1 MMDVKLLK
9 GFVKEKIDEETLEY
23 LENLAHKCRGDILK
37 MTTLAGSGHPGGSM
51 SSLEMYLTLFF
62 FANVDPKNPKDPNRD
77 RVIISHGH
85 TSPGVYSVLGNLG
98 FFDIDKAIAHFRL
111 AGSIFEGHV
120 ERYVPGVEWSTGN
133 LGQGL
138 SAGCGMAL
146 SSKLLKRDFQ
156 VFVVMGDGEQQKG
169 QISEARRFALKYN
182 LSNLT
187 VLIDY
192 NKLQLSGPLSSIMP
206 QNIKENYLSDGWEVI
221 EVDGHD
227 FQDIYQGIRKAISDG
242 KPTAILAHTIMGKG
256 VSFMENKFEFHGR
269 ALRMDE
275 YNRALEELGIED
287 DLEKY
292 KRMRE
297 GFKPE
302 GRHIVEI
309 EPVNIDIG
317 EPLTYTPDM
326 KIDNRSAFGK
336 ALKNL
341 AELNMGKEGKT
352 PIAVFDCDLVESVR
366 THEFAKIAP
375 ENFFEGGI
383 QEHNTAT
390 IAGALSTQGV
400 LTFFA
405 DFGVFG
411 VDETYNQHRL
421 NDINF
426 TNLKVIVTHCGLD
439 VGEDGKTHQCIDYI
453 GVFRNLFGFN
463 IIIPADAN
471 QTDRVIRYIAKEK
484 GNFLVAMGRSF
495 LPILTDEKGN
505 PLFGG
510 DYKFKY
516 GKMDKIRD
524 GDRGAII
531 TMGSMVFRGVQ
542 AWEKL
547 KEMGIGVKVFNFSTP
562 KEIDWDA
569 LKEAVDTGLIITYE
583 DQNIHTGIG
592 SIIGDALA
600 ERGFRVKFIKL
611 GVKEYGAS
619 GKPDDLF
626 KLQGLDVYSLVNVV
640 KENI

>member
-1 MMDVKLLK
+1 MDIKLKK
-9 GFVKEKIDEETLEY
+9 GFTKERIEKDILEY
-23 LENLAHKCRGDILK
+23 LKGLAHKCRGDILK

-51 SSLEMYLTLFF
+51 SSIEMYLTLFF
-62 FANVDPKNPKDPNRD
+62 FANVDPKNPRNPDRD
-77 RVIISHGH
+77 RIIISHGH
-85 TSPGVYSVLGNLG
+85 TSPGVYSALGNLG
-98 FFDIDKAIAHFRL
+98 FFDIDKAIAYFRL

-146 SSKLLKRDFQ
+146 SARLLKKDFH

-169 QISEARRFALKYN
+169 QISEARRFAVKYN

-227 FQDIYQGIRKAISDG
+227 FQDIYQGIRRAISDG
-242 KPTAILAHTIMGKG
+242 KPTAILAHTVMGKG

-269 ALRMDE
+269 ALKIDE
-275 YNRALEELGIED
+275 YKKALEELGIED

-292 KRMRE
+292 RKMRE
-297 GFKPE
+297 EFKPE
-302 GRHIVEI
+302 EKHVIEI
-309 EPVNIDIG
+309 EPVNIDVG
-317 EPLTYTPDM
+317 EPFTYTPDM

-336 ALKNL
+336 ALRNL
-341 AELNMGKEGKT
+341 AELNIGKEGKT

-366 THEFAKIAP
+366 THEFEKVAP
-375 ENFFEGGI
+375 DNFFEGGI

-426 TNLKVIVTHCGLD
+426 TNLKVVVTHCGLD
-439 VGEDGKTHQCIDYI
+439 VGEDGKTHQCIDYVGI
-453 GVFRNLFGFN
+453 PRNLFGFK
-463 IIIPADAN
+463 IIVPADAN

-484 GNFLVAMGRSF
+484 GNFLVAMGRSV
-495 LPILTDEKGN
+495 LPIITDENGN
-505 PLFGG
+505 PFFGG
-510 DYKFKY
+510 DYKFIY

-524 GDRGAII
+524 GDKGAII
-531 TMGSMVFRGVQ
+531 TMGSMVFRAVQ
-542 AWEKL
+542 AWERL
-547 KEMGIGVKVFNFSTP
+547 KEMGIKVKIFNFSTP
-562 KEIDWDA
+562 KEVDWDS
-569 LKEAVDTGLIITYE
+569 LKEAVDTGLVVTYE
-583 DQNIHTGIG
+583 DHNVHTGIG
-592 SIIGDALA
+592 SIIGNAIA
-600 ERGFRVKFIKL
+600 EKGFKVKFIKL

-626 KLQGLDVYSLVNVV
+626 KLQGLDVNSLVNVI

>member
-1 MMDVKLLK
+1 MDIKLKRSL
-9 GFVKEKIDEETLEY
+9 FEERLDEETLKY
-23 LENLAHKCRGDILK
+23 LQKLAHKCRGDILK

-51 SSLEMYLTLFF
+51 SSIEMYLTLFF
-62 FANVDPKNPKDPNRD
+62 FANVDPKNPRNPNRD
-77 RVIISHGH
+77 RIIISHGH
-85 TSPGVYSVLGNLG
+85 TSPGVYSALGNLG
-98 FFDIDKAIAHFRL
+98 FFDIDKAISYFRL

-146 SSKLLKRDFQ
+146 SARLQKRNFH

-169 QISEARRFALKYN
+169 QISEARRFAVKYN

-242 KPTAILAHTIMGKG
+242 KPTAILAHTVMGKG

-269 ALRMDE
+269 ALKMDE
-275 YNRALEELGIED
+275 FKRALEELGIED

-292 KRMRE
+292 KKMRE
-297 GFKPE
+297 EFKGE
-302 GRHIVEI
+302 GKHIIDI
-309 EPVNIDIG
+309 EPVNIDVG
-317 EPLTYTPDM
+317 EPFTYTPDM

-341 AELNMGKEGKT
+341 AELNIGKEGRT
-352 PIAVFDCDLVESVR
+352 PIAVFDCDLAEAVR
-366 THEFAKIAP
+366 VHEFEKIFSY
-375 ENFFEGGI
+375 NFFQGGI
-383 QEHNTAT
+383 QEHNAAT
-390 IAGALSTQGV
+390 IAGAISTQGV

-439 VGEDGKTHQCIDYI
+439 VGEDGKTHQCIDYV
-453 GVFRNLFGFN
+453 GVFRNLFGFK
-463 IIIPADAN
+463 IIVPADAN
-471 QTDRVIRYIAKEK
+471 QTDRVIRYIAKEN
-484 GNFLVAMGRSF
+484 GNFLVAMGRSV
-495 LPILTDEKGN
+495 LPIITDEKGT
-505 PLFGG
+505 PFFGG
-510 DYKFKY
+510 DYKFTY

-524 GDRGAII
+524 GDKGAII
-531 TMGSMVFRGVQ
+531 TMGSMVFRAVQ

-547 KEMGIGVKVFNFSTP
+547 KEMGIRVKVFNFSTP
-562 KEIDWDA
+562 TEVDMDA
-569 LKEAVDTGLIITYE
+569 LKEAVETGLIITYE
-583 DQNIHTGIG
+583 DHNIHTGIG
-592 SIIGDALA
+592 SIIGNTLA
-600 ERGFRVKFIKL
+600 ENGFKVKFIKL
-611 GVKEYGAS
+611 GVKEYGVS
-619 GKPDDLF
+619 GSPDLNF
-626 KLQGLDVYSLVNVV
+626 RRQNLDVESLIETIRLNL
-640 KENI
+640 

>member
-1 MMDVKLLK
+1 MEIKMAK
-9 GFVKEKIDEETLEY
+9 GFYKEKIDKETLEY
-23 LENLAHKCRGDILK
+23 LKRLAHKCRGDILK

-51 SSLEMYLTLFF
+51 SSIEMYLTLYF
-62 FANVDPKNPKDPNRD
+62 FANVDPKNPKNPDRD
-77 RVIISHGH
+77 RIIISHGH
-85 TSPGVYSVLGNLG
+85 TSPGVYSALGNLG
-98 FFDIDKAIAHFRL
+98 FFDIDKAIAYFRL

-146 SSKLLKRDFQ
+146 SARLLNRNFH

-169 QISEARRFALKYN
+169 QISEARRFAVKYN

-192 NKLQLSGPLSSIMP
+192 NKLQLSGPLSHIMP
-206 QNIKENYLSDGWEVI
+206 QNIKENYISDGWEVI

-269 ALRMDE
+269 ALKPDE
-275 YNRALEELGIED
+275 YKKALEELGIED

-292 KRMRE
+292 RKIRE
-297 GFKPE
+297 TFKEE
-302 GRHIVEI
+302 GKHKIEI
-309 EPVNIDIG
+309 EKVNIDIG
-317 EPLTYTPDM
+317 EPFTYTPDM

-341 AELNMGKEGKT
+341 AELNIGKEGRT

-366 THEFAKIAP
+366 THEFEKIAP
-375 ENFFEGGI
+375 QNFFEGGI

-426 TNLKVIVTHCGLD
+426 TNLKLVVTHCGLD

-453 GVFRNLFGFN
+453 GTFRNLFGFK
-463 IIIPADAN
+463 IIVPADAN
-471 QTDRVIRYIAKEK
+471 QTDRVIRYISKET
-484 GNFLVAMGRSF
+484 GNFLVAMGRSV
-495 LPILTDEKGN
+495 LPIITDETGKPFFGN
-505 PLFGG
+505 N
-510 DYKFKY
+510 YKFIY
-516 GKMDKIRD
+516 GKMDKVRD
-524 GDRGAII
+524 GDMGTII
-531 TMGSMVFRGVQ
+531 SMGSMLYRAIQ
-542 AWEKL
+542 AWERL
-547 KEMGIGVKVFNFSTP
+547 KDMGIRVKVFNFSTP
-562 KEIDWDA
+562 SEIDWTA
-569 LKEAVDTGLIITYE
+569 LKEAVATGLIITYE
-583 DQNIHTGIG
+583 DHNINTGIG
-592 SIIGDALA
+592 SIIGNALA
-600 ERGFRVKFIKL
+600 EGGFSVKFRKL

-626 KLQGLDVYSLVNVV
+626 KLQGLDVDSLVKVV
-640 KENI
+640 TESL

>member
-1 MMDVKLLK
+1 MDIRVEK
-9 GFVKEKIDEETLEY
+9 GFTKERIEKDILEY
-23 LENLAHKCRGDILK
+23 LKGLAHKCRGDILK

-51 SSLEMYLTLFF
+51 SSIEMYLTLFF
-62 FANVDPKNPKDPNRD
+62 FANVDPKNPRNPDRD
-77 RVIISHGH
+77 RIIISHGH
-85 TSPGVYSVLGNLG
+85 TSPGVYSALGNLG
-98 FFDIDKAIAHFRL
+98 FFDIDKAIAYFRL
-111 AGSIFEGHV
+111 AGSMFEGHV

-146 SSKLLKRDFQ
+146 SARLLKKDFH

-169 QISEARRFALKYN
+169 QISEARRFAVKYN

-242 KPTAILAHTIMGKG
+242 KPTAILAHTVMGKG

-269 ALRMDE
+269 ALKIDE
-275 YNRALEELGIED
+275 YKKALEELGIED

-292 KRMRE
+292 RKMRE
-297 GFKPE
+297 EFKSGE
-302 GRHIVEI
+302 KHVIEI
-309 EPVNIDIG
+309 EPVNIDTG
-317 EPLTYTPDM
+317 EPFTYTPDV
-326 KIDNRSAFGK
+326 KIDNRSSFGK

-341 AELNMGKEGKT
+341 AELNIGKEGRT

-366 THEFAKIAP
+366 THEFEKVAP
-375 ENFFEGGI
+375 DNFFEGGI

-426 TNLKVIVTHCGLD
+426 TNLKVVVTHCGLD

-453 GVFRNLFGFN
+453 GLPRNLFGFK
-463 IIIPADAN
+463 IIVPADAN

-484 GNFLVAMGRSF
+484 GNFLVAMGRSA
-495 LPILTDEKGN
+495 LPIITDENGN
-505 PLFGG
+505 PFFGG
-510 DYKFKY
+510 DYKFIY

-524 GDRGAII
+524 GDKGAII
-531 TMGSMVFRGVQ
+531 TMGSMVFRAVQ

-547 KEMGIGVKVFNFSTP
+547 KEMGIKVKVFNFSTP
-562 KEIDWDA
+562 KEIDWDS
-569 LKEAVDTGLIITYE
+569 LKEAVDTGLVITYE
-583 DQNIHTGIG
+583 DHNVHTGIG
-592 SIIGDALA
+592 SIIGNAIA
-600 ERGFRVKFIKL
+600 EKGFKVKFIKL

-626 KLQGLDVYSLVNVV
+626 KLQGLDVNSLVNVI

>member
-1 MMDVKLLK
+1 MEIKMAK
-9 GFVKEKIDEETLEY
+9 GFYKEKIDEETLEY
-23 LENLAHKCRGDILK
+23 LKRLAHKCRGDILK

-51 SSLEMYLTLFF
+51 SSIEMYLTLYF
-62 FANVDPKNPKDPNRD
+62 FANVDPKNPKNPDRD
-77 RVIISHGH
+77 RIIISHGH
-85 TSPGVYSVLGNLG
+85 TSPGVYSALGNLG
-98 FFDIDKAIAHFRL
+98 FFDIDKAIAYFRL
-111 AGSIFEGHV
+111 AGNVFEGHV

-146 SSKLLKRDFQ
+146 SARLLKRNFH

-169 QISEARRFALKYN
+169 QISEARRFAVKYN

-192 NKLQLSGPLSSIMP
+192 NKLQLSGPLSHIMP
-206 QNIKENYLSDGWEVI
+206 QNIKENYISDGWEVI

-227 FQDIYQGIRKAISDG
+227 LQALYKAIRQAVYDE

-269 ALRMDE
+269 ALKPDE
-275 YNRALEELGIED
+275 YKKALEELGIED

-292 KRMRE
+292 RKIRE
-297 GFKPE
+297 TFKEE
-302 GRHIVEI
+302 GKHKIEI
-309 EPVNIDIG
+309 EKVNIDIG
-317 EPLTYTPDM
+317 EPFTYTPDM

-341 AELNMGKEGKT
+341 AELNIGKEERT
-352 PIAVFDCDLVESVR
+352 PIAVFDCDLVEAVR
-366 THEFAKIAP
+366 THEFEKIAP
-375 ENFFEGGI
+375 QNFFEGGI

-426 TNLKVIVTHCGLD
+426 TNLKLVVTHCGLD

-453 GVFRNLFGFN
+453 GTFRNIFGFK
-463 IIIPADAN
+463 IIVPADAN
-471 QTDRVIRYIAKEK
+471 QTDRVIRYISKET
-484 GNFLVAMGRSF
+484 GNFLVAMGRSV
-495 LPILTDEKGN
+495 LPIITDETGKPFFGN
-505 PLFGG
+505 N
-510 DYKFKY
+510 YKFIY
-516 GKMDKIRD
+516 GKMDKVRD
-524 GDRGAII
+524 GDMGTII
-531 TMGSMVFRGVQ
+531 SMGSMLYRAIQ
-542 AWEKL
+542 AWERL
-547 KEMGIGVKVFNFSTP
+547 KDMGIRVKVFNFSTP
-562 KEIDWDA
+562 SEIDWTA
-569 LKEAVDTGLIITYE
+569 LKEAVATGLIVTYE
-583 DQNIHTGIG
+583 DHNINTGIG
-592 SIIGDALA
+592 SIIGNALA
-600 ERGFRVKFIKL
+600 EGGFSVKFRKL

-626 KLQGLDVYSLVNVV
+626 KLQGLDVDSLVKVV
-640 KENI
+640 TESL